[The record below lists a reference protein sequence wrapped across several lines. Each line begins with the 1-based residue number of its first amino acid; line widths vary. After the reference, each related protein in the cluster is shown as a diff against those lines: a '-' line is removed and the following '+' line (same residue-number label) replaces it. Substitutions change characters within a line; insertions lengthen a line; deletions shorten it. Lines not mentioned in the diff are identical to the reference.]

1 MAQNGDAKNPHF
13 FLNVVISGG
22 VDVSYLFDARPLRM
36 TDAGKIQN
44 YLYKN
49 AGATPVLSDPTPRVM
64 QGTNGRATLRSALTD
79 DLAQF
84 QDRFSVINGILMTTG
99 NDFGHGQNMYQLF
112 TNSTVGARESFMP
125 YIGEVSGFPLQN
137 IHLGGFEGDGNSAPS
152 NFALAVHFPSPNAI
166 QLGSAFLNQEKLS
179 ASGKL
184 LNLVERRLGISAQTR
199 PGLYGQGIKEFHAAH
214 LKTPNLSAALEQTS
228 VDEATG
234 SKFHMSLKNALNF
247 FKAGMSSSIT
257 LMMDMDPV
265 IDVHSPGNAQDQRNL
280 YTTIIKE
287 LTDLFTAMALPYSEE
302 KGQSFLDV
310 TTLMI
315 TSEFGRTTR
324 NPSSPI
330 DNTDTD
336 HNPFINSVILAGRGI
351 KTGQIIGASDLEDVD
366 AAGEII
372 NVSGAHLQK
381 DKSLV
386 YTMGKPFDFAMG
398 DAVDSLPEQFRA
410 EDYLTIG
417 SVNNTMMNLFGVPEQ
432 RYHRDASGQRSR
444 LLKNILV

>member
-1 MAQNGDAKNPHF
+1 
-13 FLNVVISGG
+13 
-22 VDVSYLFDARPLRM
+22 
-36 TDAGKIQN
+36 
-44 YLYKN
+44 
-49 AGATPVLSDPTPRVM
+49 
-64 QGTNGRATLRSALTD
+64 
-79 DLAQF
+79 
-84 QDRFSVINGILMTTG
+84 
-99 NDFGHGQNMYQLF
+99 
-112 TNSTVGARESFMP
+112 
-125 YIGEVSGFPLQN
+125 
-137 IHLGGFEGDGNSAPS
+137 
-152 NFALAVHFPSPNAI
+152 
-166 QLGSAFLNQEKLS
+166 
-179 ASGKL
+179 
-184 LNLVERRLGISAQTR
+184 
-199 PGLYGQGIKEFHAAH
+199 
-214 LKTPNLSAALEQTS
+214 
-228 VDEATG
+228 
-234 SKFHMSLKNALNF
+234 
-247 FKAGMSSSIT
+247 
-257 LMMDMDPV
+257 
-265 IDVHSPGNAQDQRNL
+265 
-280 YTTIIKE
+280 
-287 LTDLFTAMALPYSEE
+287 
-302 KGQSFLDV
+302 
-310 TTLMI
+310 MI